1 MSPVYEYDIFVA
13 EDLTETKIRPLGGTH
28 YIRNHLKWKSCTFRR
43 LLPPHYASVR
53 IMPSTIALAL
63 LALTALW
70 ALKIFRQSTRNLAA
84 AKASGIKYT
93 WAPFLLYNNAYML
106 ACIVIVPIVR
116 CLPKSWTEPWF
127 DMTLVDWEW
136 ARRYEPFKRFGSDT
150 FMVVTPE
157 RNVIFTADADVI
169 SQLTTRRNDFPKPLE
184 LYESLRLYGN
194 NVVTSEGQLW
204 RHHRKI
210 TSPPFS
216 EKNNHLVFA
225 ETLAQCQ
232 DMVDSWMDGEK
243 ESSKTIHTIADDAM
257 RLSLHVIS
265 RGGFGVPLKWPTK
278 TKATENGHVKGEEG
292 NTSSAS
298 VSEGHTM
305 SYADAL
311 GSLLHS
317 LFPLIIVP
325 KFVLSKQSNFQL
337 FYCIY

>member
-1 MSPVYEYDIFVA
+1 MGVFPRRSGPTS
-13 EDLTETKIRPLGGTH
+13 EDASNENPARSGGSFLHT
-28 YIRNHLKWKSCTFRR
+28 S
-43 LLPPHYASVR
+43 ASVR
-53 IMPSTIALAL
+53 IMLSTIALAL
-63 LALTALW
+63 LALTAFW
-70 ALKIFRQSTRNLAA
+70 ALKIYRQFARNLAA

-93 WAPFLLYNNAYML
+93 CVPFLLYNRYYQL

-136 ARRYEPFKRFGSDT
+136 ARRYEPFKRCGSDT
-150 FMVVTPE
+150 FIVVTPE
-157 RNVIFTADADVI
+157 RNVLFTADADVI
-169 SQLTTRRNDFPKPLE
+169 SQITTRRNDFPKPLE
-184 LYESLRLYGN
+184 IYESLKIYGN

-225 ETLAQCQ
+225 ETLGQCQ
-232 DMVDSWMDGEK
+232 DMVDSWMDGDREN
-243 ESSKTIHTIADDAM
+243 SKTIHTVADDAM

-265 RGGFGVPLKWPTK
+265 RGGLGVSLKWPTK
-278 TKATENGHVKGEEG
+278 AKATENGQVKDEEG

-298 VSEGHTM
+298 VPEGHTM

-317 LFPLIIVP
+317 ILPLLIVP
-325 KFVLSKQSNFQL
+325 KFLLSKQSSLQF